1 MLKEFRFEDYASTN
15 SDLADHFGSDNE
27 EGLRRHFEEIGR
39 EERRGIRL
47 ADYVNLDVVLC
58 SDRGDFLIAGWAD
71 RRVFPTLE
79 IAIQVGYLRYTFPDS
94 GLCWHGREDV
104 NALIGDSDR
113 PAGFIALLSAGE
125 AEPFFVHSA
134 LAVSINGVPLYQ
146 QGVTRWLSPERFL
159 QEALGACAALAD
171 RPIGESLENG
181 QRLHRSFAPLWR
193 HVLGRMTFT
202 RLIAVGQ
209 DRPVR
214 SSIVITIH
222 RRADML
228 LVQLAE
234 LAAFL
239 ERAPVEVVVVLNDV
253 ADAPLLAEQL
263 LAFCHIH
270 PIALSLYSCT
280 GNAGFSAANNF
291 GASVARGKIL
301 VLMNPDI
308 FPPTKQAEGS
318 LAFLTSEPSEAL
330 HGALL
335 YYGDGM
341 LMHSG
346 MYVACDTV
354 VHPDTG
360 QAGQALR
367 VEHFGK
373 GLTHRIGDDQRALDR
388 ALGSVR
394 QDICIPSAALWKVD
408 RRRFLKAGGLPTDY
422 LYAYY
427 EDAAFGLDH
436 LRHGGTVAID
446 RSARWIHMEGVGKTM
461 PPSVRSFMWLNRC
474 TFSERYAACPQ
485 VVDVTAEQALL

>member
-15 SDLADHFGSDNE
+15 SDLAEHFGPDNE
-27 EGLRRHFEEIGR
+27 DDLRRHFEEVGR
-39 EERRGIRL
+39 AERRGFAL
-47 ADYVNLDVVLC
+47 ADYINLDAILC
-58 SDRGDFLIAGWAD
+58 SDRGDFLVSGWAD
-71 RRVFPTLE
+71 RRVFPSLE
-79 IAIQVGYLRYTFPDS
+79 ISIQAGYLRYSFPDAT
-94 GLCWHGREDV
+94 LCWHDREDV

-113 PAGFIALLSAGE
+113 PAGFVALLSAGE
-125 AEPFFVHSA
+125 AEPFSVHSA

-146 QGVTRWLSPERFL
+146 QAVTRWLSPKRFL

-171 RPIGESLENG
+171 RPVGESLENG
-181 QRLHRSFAPLWR
+181 QRPHRGFVPVWR
-193 HVLGRMTFT
+193 QALNRMAFT
-202 RLIAVGQ
+202 RLIAVGP

-234 LAAFL
+234 LSAFL
-239 ERAPVEVVVVLNDV
+239 ERAPVEVIVVLNDV

-291 GASVARGKIL
+291 GARVARGKIL

-308 FPPTKQAEGS
+308 FPPAKHTEGS
-318 LAFLTSEPSEAL
+318 LAFLTSDPGDTL
-330 HGALL
+330 YGALL

-346 MYVACDTV
+346 MYVARDTV
-354 VHPDTG
+354 VHPGTG

-388 ALGSVR
+388 ALARVR
-394 QDICIPSAALWKVD
+394 QDVCIPSAALWKVD
-408 RRRFLKAGGLPTDY
+408 RKRFLKGGGLSTDY

-436 LRHGGTVAID
+436 LWHGGAVAID

-461 PPSVRSFMWLNRC
+461 PPHVRSFMWLNRC
-474 TFSERYAACPQ
+474 AFSERYAACPH
-485 VVDVTAEQALL
+485 VVDVAAEQALL

>member
-1 MLKEFRFEDYASTN
+1 MLREFRFEDYASTN
-15 SDLADHFGSDNE
+15 SDLAEHFGPDNQDD
-27 EGLRRHFEEIGR
+27 LRRHFEEIGR

-47 ADYVNLDVVLC
+47 ADYINLDAVLC
-58 SDRGDFLIAGWAD
+58 SDRGDFLVSGWAD

-79 IAIQVGYLRYTFPDS
+79 ISIQVGYLRYSFRDAD
-94 GLCWHGREDV
+94 LCWYDREDV
-104 NALIGDSDR
+104 NALIGDCDR
-113 PAGFIALLSAGE
+113 PSGFIALLSVGE
-125 AEPFFVHSA
+125 AESFLVHSA
-134 LAVSINGVPLYQ
+134 LAVAINGVPLYQ
-146 QGVTRWLSPERFL
+146 QAVTRWLSPEHFL
-159 QEALGACAALAD
+159 REALGACAALAD

-181 QRLHRSFAPLWR
+181 QRLHRGFAPVWR
-193 HVLGRMTFT
+193 HVLDQMTFT
-202 RLIAVGQ
+202 RLLAVGQ

-214 SSIVITIH
+214 SSVVITIH

-228 LVQLAE
+228 LIQLAE

-239 ERAPVEVVVVLNDV
+239 ERAPVEIIVVLNEV
-253 ADAPLLAEQL
+253 GDAALLAEQL

-291 GASVARGKIL
+291 GASVARGEIL

-308 FPPTKQAEGS
+308 FPPVGQPEGA
-318 LAFLTSEPSEAL
+318 LAFLTSDPGKAL
-330 HGALL
+330 HGAML

-346 MYVACDTV
+346 MFVVRDAVA
-354 VHPDTG
+354 HPRTG
-360 QAGQALR
+360 ETGQALR

-373 GLTHRIGDDQRALDR
+373 GLTHRIGDDRRALDR
-388 ALGSVR
+388 ALAGVR
-394 QDICIPSAALWKVD
+394 QDICIPSAALWKL
-408 RRRFLKAGGLPTDY
+408 RRDRFLKAGGLPTDY

-436 LRHGGTVAID
+436 LRQGGSVVID

-461 PPSVRSFMWLNRC
+461 PPHVRSFLWLNRC
-474 TFSERYAACPQ
+474 VFSERYATCPQ
-485 VVDVTAEQALL
+485 VVDVAAEQVLL